1 MKGRL
6 QYQSAD
12 PYFYNSKEGWFIK
25 NEEPSSSILLSQE
38 SIDKIES
45 GEYNIKSGDIVE
57 YKVEP
62 HCFSTE
68 DGKTIHSAVAHLIL
82 DEKPV
87 SKVFLIDIDGT
98 ICDDIKNEDSH
109 LYPTANHFPNALDII
124 NKWYDE
130 GNVITF
136 FTARES
142 KDREVTE
149 TWLKEKGFK
158 YHGLVMDKPRIK
170 DDQEYVWIDNR
181 KVRAITYLGTW
192 SELKEVDAKIQTFQ
206 K

>member
-12 PYFYNSKEGWFIK
+12 PYFYNSEEGWFIN

-82 DEKPV
+82 DEKLDLYTCRYGECRR
-87 SKVFLIDIDGT
+87 FLG
-98 ICDDIKNEDSH
+98 
-109 LYPTANHFPNALDII
+109 
-124 NKWYDE
+124 
-130 GNVITF
+130 VILM
-136 FTARES
+136 RP
-142 KDREVTE
+142 
-149 TWLKEKGFK
+149 
-158 YHGLVMDKPRIK
+158 Y
-170 DDQEYVWIDNR
+170 
-181 KVRAITYLGTW
+181 
-192 SELKEVDAKIQTFQ
+192 
-206 K
+206 